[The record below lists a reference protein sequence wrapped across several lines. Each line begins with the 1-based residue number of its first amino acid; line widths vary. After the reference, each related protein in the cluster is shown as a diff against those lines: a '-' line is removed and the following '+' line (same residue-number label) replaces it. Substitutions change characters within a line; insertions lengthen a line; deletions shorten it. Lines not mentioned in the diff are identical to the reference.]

1 MKENIKYM
9 VSVSEDAATKAGI
22 GKASYINCRCVGDFL
37 TTVIEKGCRK
47 IAVDCSQCTGMDS
60 TFLGMVAGAAIR
72 LRKLGG
78 NLSLAGLNE
87 RNSELIENLGLG
99 KIVAIIDA
107 PSQAATSQAQ
117 LSATTATTEG
127 ILAAHENLVAADAS
141 NLSKFEDVIT
151 FLKKEME

>member
-1 MKENIKYM
+1 MRENIKYM
-9 VSVSEDAATKAGI
+9 VSVSGDSATMAVV

-37 TTVIEKGCRK
+37 TTVIEKGCRSVT
-47 IAVDCSQCTGMDS
+47 VDCSQCTGMDS

-78 NLSLAGLNE
+78 SLSLAGLNE
-87 RNSELIENLGLG
+87 RNGELIENLGLG

-107 PSQAATSQAQ
+107 PAQNATAQEQ
-117 LSATTATTEG
+117 LSATNATTEG
-127 ILAAHENLVAADAS
+127 ILSAHENLVAADSA

>member
-1 MKENIKYM
+1 MPEGTKYL
-9 VSVSEDAATKAGI
+9 VRVCAETAFLAVVGKAG
-22 GKASYINCRCVGDFL
+22 YLNCRNAERFFVSSIDG
-37 TTVIEKGCRK
+37 GCSK
-47 IAVDCSQCTGMDS
+47 IVVQLRECTGMDS

-72 LRKLGG
+72 LRKFGG

-99 KIVAIIDA
+99 KIVTIIDA
-107 PSQAATSQAQ
+107 PSQAATSQEQ
-117 LSATTATTEG
+117 LSATNATTEG